1 MCLVHAKQLLR
12 KTALTWCHINLVN
25 CSTSTKPSSNSR
37 AQSFRSGRRAEGQL
51 NVLHTWSP
59 SCCLYP
65 RNKSLLILIHFW
77 QASLKKRS
85 FLKASLLRGQLI
97 ADWMFLFL
105 QASSINQNT
114 LAQSN
119 PARVTGDEF

>member
-1 MCLVHAKQLLR
+1 MPSSFSEKLFSRGV
-12 KTALTWCHINLVN
+12 T
-25 CSTSTKPSSNSR
+25 STSLTAPHQPNP
-37 AQSFRSGRRAEGQL
+37 APTPEPNLSGLVEGQL
-51 NVLHTWSP
+51 NVLHTWNP